1 MIRKHYGNDFKAK
14 VVLAALRSDKTM
26 AELSSEFGVH
36 ANMITRWVREAKEG
50 MTKVFAGSDRDEV
63 RALKTKNEELFTTI
77 GRIQVENE
85 WLRKKLG
92 V

>member
-1 MIRKHYGNDFKAK
+1 MRKRFGNDFKAK
-14 VVLAALRSDKTM
+14 VVLAALKSDKTM
-26 AELSSEFGVH
+26 AELSGEFGVH

-50 MTKVFAGSDRDEV
+50 MTRVFAGSDREDV
-63 RALKTKNEELFTTI
+63 RELKTKNEELYTTI